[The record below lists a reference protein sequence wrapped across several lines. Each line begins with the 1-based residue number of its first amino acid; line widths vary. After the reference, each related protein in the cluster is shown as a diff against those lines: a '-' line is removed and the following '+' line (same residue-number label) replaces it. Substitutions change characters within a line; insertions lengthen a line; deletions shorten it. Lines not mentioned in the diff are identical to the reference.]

1 MIVIKE
7 LGFIPVRAR
16 CLRHGLLKTQIRLGH
31 RSIRNTMMYVHL
43 AEVYFKDA
51 KITYDCRS
59 AESVEE
65 AKDLISKG
73 YDYVT
78 EMDGV
83 KLFRKPERV

>member
-1 MIVIKE
+1 
-7 LGFIPVRAR
+7 
-16 CLRHGLLKTQIRLGH
+16 
-31 RSIRNTMMYVHL
+31 MMYVHL

-51 KITYDCRS
+51 KVTYDCRS
-59 AESVEE
+59 AESLEE
-65 AKDLISKG
+65 AKELISKG